1 MNDEASAAGRDGELR
16 ALGLELLE
24 GLERR
29 CGVELSP
36 LLHAPSLDTGAKIAL
51 MRERLVHAAF
61 ADPDAMMA
69 GAGAGAGPGDARAAA
84 LAAARRVEV
93 EPFVFIPRADALKV
107 VSYQGTQITDYVK
120 QMAKRLDNIHQSK
133 TIGTFVATTLGG
145 GLIGVGLTL
154 TFGTLRNVYA
164 GMVLRQALLKAVT
177 SFGLGGALLAVG
189 MALVGFMVWLVLEK
203 PEKLLGLIINDTDED
218 YVVHQWRQGAHGG
231 GAVPGC
237 GMYMAHGDTWAF
249 MADGHLVNDPA
260 ELQLAQRLLVYKDDG
275 RIDDEQS
282 AVCLG
287 VYFADRKAGF
297 LGVEGL
303 YVFAAR
309 QTGAPPRDAPPRSFA
324 YQFAIPYTQANG
336 CLMMPY
342 LGRYPYG
349 PHELESLFRS
359 MYTQRSVRQHRTAFG
374 WQYVAAL
381 DAAYG
386 GVISGIAMV
395 SAPVP
400 PRPGL

>member
-1 MNDEASAAGRDGELR
+1 MNDETSAADHSDELR
-16 ALGLELLE
+16 ALGLALLE

-29 CGVELSP
+29 CGVELRG
-36 LLHAPSLDTGAKIAL
+36 LLDESSLDTGRKIAL

-61 ADPDAMMA
+61 ADPQAMA
-69 GAGAGAGPGDARAAA
+69 GGAPGEDARAAA
-84 LAAARRVEV
+84 LFAARQVEV
-93 EPFVFIPRADALKV
+93 EPFVFIPRADALKAMR
-107 VSYQGTQITDYVK
+107 YQGRQITDYVK

-133 TIGTFVATTLGG
+133 SIGTFVATTLGG
-145 GLIGVGLTL
+145 GLIGVGFSIA
-154 TFGTLRNVYA
+154 FGTIRNIHA
-164 GMVLRQALLKAVT
+164 GMLLRQALLKAVT

-189 MALVGFMVWLVLEK
+189 MALIGFTVWLVLEK

-218 YVVHQWRQGAHGG
+218 YVVRQWRLGAHGG
-231 GAVPGC
+231 GAIAGC

-249 MADGHLVNDPA
+249 MADGRLVNDPA
-260 ELQLAQRLLVYKDDG
+260 ELQLAQRLLVYKEDG
-275 RIDDEQS
+275 RIDDEES

-303 YVFAAR
+303 YVFEPRQAAR
-309 QTGAPPRDAPPRSFA
+309 DEMPRSFA
-324 YQFAIPYTQANG
+324 YQFAIPYSQRNG
-336 CLMMPY
+336 CALRPY

-349 PHELESLFRS
+349 PGELEHLFRS
-359 MYTQRSVRQHRTAFG
+359 MYDQRSVWRRESAFG
-374 WQYVAAL
+374 WEYFAAV

-400 PRPGL
+400 PAPRA